1 MKKRIAY
8 LILVFAVI
16 FIFFILQKPFFMLY
30 NDAPGRLVPFS
41 SYLQVMFHGM
51 SLDAATTGY
60 LTAIP
65 WLTIL
70 ISIWFKKFPLRQ
82 LLVGYYAIVCLLI
95 SLIFVGDMCLYPF
108 WNFKLDSSVFLYL
121 DSPKN
126 AMASVS
132 TGFIILRILVILL
145 LSGFVTWILYRI
157 TPRYLPPANRKI
169 TGTLATILLGG
180 VLFIIIRGGVS
191 ESTSNIGQ
199 VYFCNDEFLNHSAVN
214 PAFSLIASAGKTKN
228 YSEQFNYFDETHRK
242 ELFDNLYPTGGENT
256 VELLNTKRPDILI
269 ILMEGFGATMVES
282 LGGVKG
288 ASPNI
293 DRLSKEGIW
302 FTQCYAN
309 SFRTDRGT
317 ICTFSGYQSFP
328 DLSVMKI
335 PAKSRTL
342 PSIAGKLV
350 KEGYHTDFLYGGDI
364 NFTNMKSY
372 LLESGYQKLTADTDF
387 PMSQHQNAWG
397 VNDDITFD
405 HLYQMIK
412 DRRDS
417 PWHTAFLTLSSHEPF
432 EVPYHRLKEK
442 QPNAFAFTDHC
453 LGEFVERIRKTP
465 VWNNLLIVCLP
476 DHGFYYPA
484 EGNGHDARIHHI
496 PMLWLGGAVKQPMV
510 INQVM
515 NQSDLAATLLAQLGI
530 DHSEFNFSRNILSTT
545 YTYPFAYWT
554 FGGGFAFADS
564 TGVTLVDINA
574 DRPMLEIPSPDENRI
589 LRGKAILQS
598 SYDDLGER

>member
-1 MKKRIAY
+1 M
-8 LILVFAVI
+8 
-16 FIFFILQKPFFMLY
+16 
-30 NDAPGRLVPFS
+30 
-41 SYLQVMFHGM
+41 
-51 SLDAATTGY
+51 
-60 LTAIP
+60 
-65 WLTIL
+65 
-70 ISIWFKKFPLRQ
+70 
-82 LLVGYYAIVCLLI
+82 
-95 SLIFVGDMCLYPF
+95 
-108 WNFKLDSSVFLYL
+108 
-121 DSPKN
+121 
-126 AMASVS
+126 
-132 TGFIILRILVILL
+132 
-145 LSGFVTWILYRI
+145 
-157 TPRYLPPANRKI
+157 
-169 TGTLATILLGG
+169 
-180 VLFIIIRGGVS
+180 S

-387 PMSQHQNAWG
+387 PMSQHLNAWG
-397 VNDDITFD
+397 VNDDITFEIALIRQVEINID
-405 HLYQMIK
+405 YILMLVMKYHESNCK
-412 DRRDS
+412 DNSFLGTIDRAIDS
-417 PWHTAFLTLSSHEPF
+417 SIQ
-432 EVPYHRLKEK
+432 RL
-442 QPNAFAFTDHC
+442 A
-453 LGEFVERIRKTP
+453 
-465 VWNNLLIVCLP
+465 
-476 DHGFYYPA
+476 
-484 EGNGHDARIHHI
+484 
-496 PMLWLGGAVKQPMV
+496 
-510 INQVM
+510 
-515 NQSDLAATLLAQLGI
+515 
-530 DHSEFNFSRNILSTT
+530 
-545 YTYPFAYWT
+545 
-554 FGGGFAFADS
+554 
-564 TGVTLVDINA
+564 
-574 DRPMLEIPSPDENRI
+574 
-589 LRGKAILQS
+589 
-598 SYDDLGER
+598 

>member
-51 SLDAATTGY
+51 SLDTATTGY

-108 WNFKLDSSVFLYL
+108 WNFKLDASVFLYL

-242 ELFDNLYPTGGENT
+242 ELFDNL
-256 VELLNTKRPDILI
+256 
-269 ILMEGFGATMVES
+269 
-282 LGGVKG
+282 
-288 ASPNI
+288 
-293 DRLSKEGIW
+293 
-302 FTQCYAN
+302 
-309 SFRTDRGT
+309 
-317 ICTFSGYQSFP
+317 
-328 DLSVMKI
+328 
-335 PAKSRTL
+335 
-342 PSIAGKLV
+342 
-350 KEGYHTDFLYGGDI
+350 
-364 NFTNMKSY
+364 
-372 LLESGYQKLTADTDF
+372 
-387 PMSQHQNAWG
+387 
-397 VNDDITFD
+397 
-405 HLYQMIK
+405 
-412 DRRDS
+412 
-417 PWHTAFLTLSSHEPF
+417 
-432 EVPYHRLKEK
+432 
-442 QPNAFAFTDHC
+442 
-453 LGEFVERIRKTP
+453 
-465 VWNNLLIVCLP
+465 
-476 DHGFYYPA
+476 
-484 EGNGHDARIHHI
+484 
-496 PMLWLGGAVKQPMV
+496 
-510 INQVM
+510 
-515 NQSDLAATLLAQLGI
+515 
-530 DHSEFNFSRNILSTT
+530 
-545 YTYPFAYWT
+545 
-554 FGGGFAFADS
+554 
-564 TGVTLVDINA
+564 
-574 DRPMLEIPSPDENRI
+574 
-589 LRGKAILQS
+589 
-598 SYDDLGER
+598 